1 MYVNVRQHT
10 TMYNMLRQHIRQC
23 TTMFAE
29 KYFPTTEFLSHPK
42 VLHVKLFFLIRSIA
56 YENLRLT
63 ANNHDTSRQHS
74 NNYDFFI
81 RTLSHLKIRM
91 WESSISVRKCTS
103 MYDNIRQCTT
113 CCDSI
118 FDNVQQCSPK
128 NTSLRQNF
136 CCTQKFYM

>member
-23 TTMFAE
+23 TTMFAK

-42 VLHVKLFFLIRSIA
+42 VLHVKLFLKIRSTA

-74 NNYDFFI
+74 NNYDFLI

-91 WESSISVRKCTS
+91 WESSIRTSSFSVIGSSGLLKCHFRHVIFFLQP
-103 MYDNIRQCTT
+103 NEGLLT
-113 CCDSI
+113 CSI
-118 FDNVQQCSPK
+118 A
-128 NTSLRQNF
+128 
-136 CCTQKFYM
+136 